1 MKPTELGSIA
11 SFLDRLLDPEFVAG
25 EWHVSET
32 SHEGITV
39 MPYATLSGVALDFV
53 NAAYE
58 TGWVDSSFDWSE
70 WARTAEASELQK
82 NTDAIAAADA
92 QQLLKLLTLLIRR
105 DKYEEGSLLSD
116 FECGL
121 ILNIVKR
128 ADALLKE
135 MIEGGTA
142 LKKLSHAQAGALGE
156 MLTLAKLTSMGIAAY
171 MSPEG
176 APGHDLIAVI
186 KGVPKSIE
194 VKTRQ
199 FFKSPQEITRWPVD
213 LETKGDAD
221 FFIFV
226 ELDLNSILPSFY
238 MLTGEQVRSI
248 TKVFANGQGNCYPT
262 TVRKRAT
269 RNDFLP
275 LLSVKSQP

>member
-1 MKPTELGSIA
+1 MKPLELGSLA
-11 SFLDRLLDPEFVAG
+11 SFLDSLLDPEFQAG
-25 EWHVSET
+25 EWHVGENSD
-32 SHEGITV
+32 EGMTL
-39 MPYATLSGVALDFV
+39 MPNATLSGVAREFV
-53 NAAYE
+53 DAAHE
-58 TGWVDSSFDWSE
+58 TGWVDLAFDWSE
-70 WARTAEASELQK
+70 WARTTEARELQE
-82 NTDAIAAADA
+82 NTDLIAAADA
-92 QQLLKLLTLLIRR
+92 QQLSKLLTLSIRR
-105 DKYEEGSLLSD
+105 DKYVEGSLLSD
-116 FECGL
+116 FKSGL
-121 ILNIVKR
+121 ILQIVKR
-128 ADALLKE
+128 ADAILKE

-156 MLTLAKLTSMGIAAY
+156 MLALAKLTSMGIAAY

-186 KGVPKSIE
+186 NGVPKSIE

-213 LETKGDAD
+213 LATKGDAD

-226 ELDLNSILPSFY
+226 ELYLNSMLPSFY

-262 TVRKRAT
+262 QVRKLAT

-275 LLSVKSQP
+275 LLSVNSQP